1 MVGLENPCKKC
12 LVQASC
18 NQTCDPYKNFDKKFK
33 FFFSQESL
41 SITFFIITLGLFI
54 YSGTFKQISDEA
66 FLLTMLIYFIINII
80 ISGLCY
86 LASKANH
93 NEHNLHWYNI
103 GLICLTG
110 IPIGLAV
117 IVSDYLD
124 RFCECAAYKH

>member
-1 MVGLENPCKKC
+1 MVGLGNPCKKC

-18 NQTCDPYKNFDKKFK
+18 NQTCDPYKNFDKKFR

-41 SITFFIITLGLFI
+41 SLIFFIITCGLFTYLGI
-54 YSGTFKQISDEA
+54 FSQISDEI
-66 FLLTMLIYFIINII
+66 FLLSVLIYFVINTII
-80 ISGLCY
+80 GLYSY

-103 GLICLTG
+103 ALMCLTG

-117 IVSDYLD
+117 ILSDYLD
-124 RFCECAAYKH
+124 RFGECSAYK

>member
-18 NQTCDPYKNFDKKFK
+18 NQTCDPYKNFDKKFR

-41 SITFFIITLGLFI
+41 SIIFFIITCGLFT
-54 YSGTFKQISDEA
+54 YLGKFNPISDKT
-66 FLLTMLIYFIINII
+66 FLFTMLIYFIINAII
-80 ISGLCY
+80 GWCSY
-86 LASKANH
+86 LAAKANQ
-93 NEHNLHWYNI
+93 NEHNLRWYNI

-117 IVSDYLD
+117 ILSEYLD
-124 RFCECAAYKH
+124 KFCECAAYKN

>member
-41 SITFFIITLGLFI
+41 SFIFFIITCGLFI
-54 YSGTFKQISDEA
+54 YSGIFTQISDKT
-66 FLLTMLIYFIINII
+66 FLLTILIYFIINSII
-80 ISGLCY
+80 GWCSY

-93 NEHNLHWYNI
+93 NEHNLHWYTI
-103 GLICLTG
+103 GFICLTG
-110 IPIGLAV
+110 IPVILAV
-117 IVSDYLD
+117 LISDYLD
-124 RFCECAAYKH
+124 KFCECAAYK